1 MFYLVIATMITAVV
15 AGAGS
20 RTAVGLVITFAFTAA
35 LTYLVMPVLAPDFA
49 GIWWV
54 AIISLLAGGGISILL
69 TSDGKQGFTACSA
82 AAAGMIAFFIAA
94 FVSSSPILR
103 ADSYHRLLGPVEVIP
118 FEQAM
123 SRLDTTGRPVA
134 DRAVIDQQHVR
145 LVDAVLATRRAQELL
160 GKDAEFGGTYTLG
173 EMELTRREGRLTWA
187 APLDYTG
194 FFRWLNGNGTPGY
207 VWVDAHD
214 SREAGIVKDVA
225 GRPIQMV
232 CTENAW
238 GSQNLMRSVWTRG
251 FHTIG
256 LDDPKFEIGPD
267 GRPFFVI
274 PTYDHAVGFSGANPT
289 GTLVVDPQTCVPT
302 WYTLANTPSW
312 VNRMISASIA
322 VEQVEDWG
330 AYVRGWL
337 NQSSFGSHI
346 DTRQTTP
353 GVELVSTSQ
362 NGDTAWYIGLTT
374 AGNRNGT
381 TGFMLV
387 DSRTK
392 KATYFE
398 QAGATEEGARD
409 AILGQVAEKRGWTST
424 WPILYN
430 IQGRATYLATLKDA
444 AGNFKGVALMPVDD
458 RNLVIV
464 ADDLRRALQAYTQ
477 ALAGRAH
484 GTPGAAPSET
494 EITLDGV
501 VARLSHEV
509 VDGNSVYWMTL
520 QERPGDVFTATN
532 RIGPQV
538 ALTREGDQIRMRAQG
553 EAGAPLTVLSLEN
566 RRAIQAR

>member
-1 MFYLVIATMITAVV
+1 MLHLALAGILAAIVF
-15 AGAGS
+15 GAGS
-20 RTAVGLVITFAFTAA
+20 FSMLATVGTFLGVLVTSY
-35 LTYLVMPVLAPDFA
+35 LTLPVLALDFS
-49 GIWWV
+49 GVWWICILGLTLGCALACYAHDDAKKGYV
-54 AIISLLAGGGISILL
+54 PGVLAGSGVIAYAIAMFFS
-69 TSDGKQGFTACSA
+69 TAPV
-82 AAAGMIAFFIAA
+82 F
-94 FVSSSPILR
+94 R
-103 ADSYHRLLGPVEVIP
+103 ADAYQRLLGPVETIP

-134 DRAVIDQQHVR
+134 DRAVIDQQNVR

-160 GKDAEFGGTYTLG
+160 GKDSEFGGTYRLG

-194 FFRWLNGNGTPGY
+194 FFRWLNGEGTPAY

-214 SREAGIVKDVA
+214 PREAGIVKSVG
-225 GRPIQMV
+225 GRPIRML
-232 CTENAW
+232 CTESAW
-238 GSQNLMRSVWTRG
+238 GQQNLLRSIWNGGYQHV
-251 FHTIG
+251 G
-256 LDDPKFEIGPD
+256 LEDPKFEIGPD
-267 GRPFFVI
+267 GRPFFVV
-274 PTYDHAVGFSGANPT
+274 PTYEHAVGFAGSNPT
-289 GTLVVDPQTCVPT
+289 GVVVFDPQTCTPT
-302 WYTLANTPSW
+302 WHTLEAAPSW
-312 VNRMISASIA
+312 VNRMISSDVAMA
-322 VEQVEDWG
+322 QVEDWG
-330 AYVRGWL
+330 SYVRGWL
-337 NQSSFGSHI
+337 NQSMFGSHA

-353 GVELVSTSQ
+353 GVELVSTTH

-374 AGNRNGT
+374 AGNRDGT

-392 KATYFE
+392 RATYFE
-398 QAGATEEGARD
+398 QAGATEQGARD

-494 EITLDGV
+494 EISLDGV

-509 VDGNSVYWMTL
+509 VDGNSVYWLTIL
-520 QERPGDVFTATN
+520 ERPGNVFTATN

-538 ALTREGDQIRMRAQG
+538 ALTREGDRIRLRAQG

-566 RRAIQAR
+566 AQATPPR